1 MLKVEIPIVSTLRC
15 KIAWRQYYTESSLC
29 AGRVNR
35 DSCSGDSGGGLW
47 YNETILL
54 GVVSFGS
61 EKCGSR
67 KPGVYT
73 RISHPEV
80 LNFIKNTTGIN

>member
-1 MLKVEIPIVSTLRC
+1 MSQLRC
-15 KIAWRQYYTESSLC
+15 RIAWRQYFTETSLC

-35 DSCSGDSGGGLW
+35 DSCAGDSGGGLW
-47 YNETILL
+47 LNETMLV

-67 KPGVYT
+67 KPGVALK
-73 RISHPEV
+73 ISHPEV
-80 LNFIKNTTGIN
+80 LYFIKNTTGIN